1 MNPIPLIRRKLTP
14 ARLPEPYIARHKLTT
29 LLQLGLEPA
38 KRLTVVSGGP
48 GYGKSTLVAAYLQE
62 LDVPAC
68 WYGLEDSDADLATF
82 LTYMVGAL
90 KQKFP
95 GMSDRPMDLIRS
107 APVLDG
113 VMQTLVGLLAEEMA
127 EVAEDGAVLVLDDYH
142 AVCQVP
148 SILKAT
154 EFLVQYLPDNWQ
166 LILTSRETPQLPLPQ
181 MRVRQQLV
189 EVGVREL
196 RFTASELRDLLQRL
210 SGVVLT
216 DAEALELLGHTDGWV
231 ASVILAAQAALGGA
245 GDPKELLLRELDH
258 PAALYDY
265 LAQEVFSRQGPGLQ
279 AFLLDTCLLPQVD
292 AATCRDVLGLDDAAE
307 RIRMLIQGNL
317 LLPEGADAK
326 EGYAYHPAFQRFL
339 QSRLEETRSASEV
352 AEVGRKV
359 GAHLAATRPEEG
371 LLLLLRA
378 GDLDAASGVVAA
390 MADDLLANNQLE
402 RLRGAIDRFPTEY
415 QQRHVQLAFYMG
427 EVHRLW
433 GAFDQALGWFQRAAE
448 QSRVPGEKG
457 RSLVHQAAIWLGRGD
472 TRGETLLAEGEALLG
487 ADDLVGRGF
496 AHNLRGAAAL
506 STNQSQAAMAS
517 YEASLACY
525 RQLEDPVGQAKVLN
539 NLGLCYARFGHF
551 ETAIATYRE
560 AVTQSERAGRYPHP
574 MILNNMAS
582 MHLYQ
587 GQYQEAWQA
596 AARALDL
603 AKLLSSKRDA
613 FYAHLILG
621 AINAGLNDLRRA
633 EEHYEA
639 CRDGAL
645 SVQDKLMG
653 AKALAGLAELALLE
667 GQPLRAKALLQQGVE
682 LTGLPLDDPRLG
694 DLAIVMGLVA
704 LEAGELETAE
714 AVLSRLASEFET
726 LGFRYRQAQV
736 AFYLARLATRRGD
749 ARRAKAAWDAA
760 SALADAHGFAYLRG
774 QEERHNV
781 VTAIT
786 ETVPQAVAAAP
797 EPNGPAK
804 PDSQASAPERGV
816 APVIAI
822 QCFGDL
828 QVQVDGQPIPNR
840 QWRGFKTKL
849 ILAHLLAHP
858 EGVTKEQLTDLLY
871 GELDTTR
878 TAILV
883 LLSRLRYALE
893 PDLDKQTPS
902 RFIQF
907 LDGRYTFNF
916 AVPYTL
922 DTQEFHYHLK
932 RGADTALELAE
943 RRRHWHQALA
953 IYQGMYLAELAADCP
968 WLTVEQERY
977 RRMAQDVHTAVL
989 KSYLAEGADAL
1000 ALDAAEANLAFDA
1013 CSEFAHQVKMSCLAR
1028 LGQRE
1033 SALRHYTIM
1042 KQAFERELG
1051 SPPSHASQTLYRQI
1065 SEGREVSLEALR

>member
-1 MNPIPLIRRKLTP
+1 
-14 ARLPEPYIARHKLTT
+14 
-29 LLQLGLEPA
+29 
-38 KRLTVVSGGP
+38 
-48 GYGKSTLVAAYLQE
+48 
-62 LDVPAC
+62 
-68 WYGLEDSDADLATF
+68 
-82 LTYMVGAL
+82 
-90 KQKFP
+90 
-95 GMSDRPMDLIRS
+95 
-107 APVLDG
+107 
-113 VMQTLVGLLAEEMA
+113 
-127 EVAEDGAVLVLDDYH
+127 
-142 AVCQVP
+142 
-148 SILKAT
+148 
-154 EFLVQYLPDNWQ
+154 
-166 LILTSRETPQLPLPQ
+166 
-181 MRVRQQLV
+181 
-189 EVGVREL
+189 
-196 RFTASELRDLLQRL
+196 
-210 SGVVLT
+210 
-216 DAEALELLGHTDGWV
+216 
-231 ASVILAAQAALGGA
+231 
-245 GDPKELLLRELDH
+245 
-258 PAALYDY
+258 
-265 LAQEVFSRQGPGLQ
+265 
-279 AFLLDTCLLPQVD
+279 
-292 AATCRDVLGLDDAAE
+292 
-307 RIRMLIQGNL
+307 
-317 LLPEGADAK
+317 
-326 EGYAYHPAFQRFL
+326 
-339 QSRLEETRSASEV
+339 
-352 AEVGRKV
+352 
-359 GAHLAATRPEEG
+359 
-371 LLLLLRA
+371 
-378 GDLDAASGVVAA
+378 
-390 MADDLLANNQLE
+390 
-402 RLRGAIDRFPTEY
+402 
-415 QQRHVQLAFYMG
+415 
-427 EVHRLW
+427 
-433 GAFDQALGWFQRAAE
+433 
-448 QSRVPGEKG
+448 
-457 RSLVHQAAIWLGRGD
+457 
-472 TRGETLLAEGEALLG
+472 
-487 ADDLVGRGF
+487 
-496 AHNLRGAAAL
+496 
-506 STNQSQAAMAS
+506 
-517 YEASLACY
+517 
-525 RQLEDPVGQAKVLN
+525 
-539 NLGLCYARFGHF
+539 
-551 ETAIATYRE
+551 
-560 AVTQSERAGRYPHP
+560 

-682 LTGLPLDDPRLG
+682 LTGLPLEDPRLG

-736 AFYLARLATRRGD
+736 AFYMARLATRRGD
-749 ARRAKAAWDAA
+749 AQRAKAAWETA

-786 ETVPQAVAAAP
+786 ETVPQAAVASAP

-804 PDSQASAPERGV
+804 PDLPVAVPERGV

-871 GELDTTR
+871 GEMDTTR

-943 RRRHWHQALA
+943 RRRHWHQALG

-977 RRMAQDVHTAVL
+977 RRLAQDVHTAVL

>member
-1 MNPIPLIRRKLTP
+1 MNAIPLIRRKLTP
-14 ARLPEPYIARHKLTT
+14 ARLPEPYIARQKLTT

-38 KRLTVVSGGP
+38 RRLTVVSGGP

-62 LDVPAC
+62 LEVPAV

-82 LTYMVGAL
+82 LTYLAGAL

-95 GMSDRPMDLIRS
+95 GLSDRPMDLIRS
-107 APVLDG
+107 APMLDG
-113 VMQTLVGLLAEEMA
+113 VLQTLVGLLAEEMA
-127 EVAEDGAVLVLDDYH
+127 DVAEEGAVLVLDDFH
-142 AVCQVP
+142 AVSRVP
-148 SILKAT
+148 GILKAT
-154 EFLVQYLPDNWQ
+154 EFLVQYMPDNWQ

-181 MRVRQQLV
+181 LRVRQQLV

-245 GDPKELLLRELDH
+245 GDPKALLLRELDH

-265 LAQEVFSRQGPGLQ
+265 LAQEVFSRQEPDLQ
-279 AFLLDTCLLPQVD
+279 AFLLDTCLLPQVES
-292 AATCRDVLGLDDAAE
+292 ATCRDVLGLPDAAD
-307 RIRMLIQGNL
+307 RIRLLIQRNL
-317 LLPEGADAK
+317 LLPEGADDAK
-326 EGYAYHPAFQRFL
+326 DGHAYHPAFRRFL
-339 QSRLEETRSASEV
+339 ESRLAETRSADEV
-352 AEVGRKV
+352 ATALRRVGFY
-359 GAHLAATRPEEG
+359 LAETRPEEG
-371 LLLLLRA
+371 LGLILRA
-378 GDLDAASGVVAA
+378 GDLEAAATVVSG
-390 MADDLLANNQLE
+390 MAEALLANNQLE
-402 RLRGAIDRFPTEY
+402 RLRGAIDRFPEAF
-415 QQRHVQLAFYMG
+415 QQRHVQLAFYQG
-427 EVHRLW
+427 EVQRLW
-433 GAFDQALGWFQRAAE
+433 GGFDQALGWFQRSAE
-448 QSRVPGEKG
+448 LSLAPGEKG
-457 RSLVHQAAIWLGRGD
+457 RALVHQAAIWLGRGD
-472 TRGETLLAEGEALLG
+472 TRGEALLAEGETLLD

-525 RQLEDPVGQAKVLN
+525 RQLEDAVGQAKVLN

-560 AVTQSERAGRYPHP
+560 AVTQSENAGRYPHP

-621 AINAGLNDLRRA
+621 AINAGLNDMRRA

-645 SVQDKLMG
+645 SVQDKLMA
-653 AKALAGLAELALLE
+653 AKAHAGLAELALLE
-667 GQPLRAKALLQQGVE
+667 LQPLRAKALLQQGLE
-682 LTGLPLDDPRLG
+682 LTGLPLEDPRLG

-704 LEAGELETAE
+704 LEAGELEAAE
-714 AVLSRLASEFET
+714 TVLKRLASEFEA
-726 LGFRYRQAQV
+726 LAFRYRQTQV
-736 AFYLARLATRRGD
+736 AFYLARLAFKRGD
-749 ARRAKAAWDAA
+749 PARASAAWDAA
-760 SALADAHGFAYLRG
+760 AALAEAHGFTYLRS
-774 QEERHNV
+774 QEDRHRV
-781 VTAIT
+781 V
-786 ETVPQAVAAAP
+786 
-797 EPNGPAK
+797 
-804 PDSQASAPERGV
+804 SAPAASVASKAPVPAVERGV

-828 QVQVDGQPIPNR
+828 QVHVDGELIPNR

-871 GELDTTR
+871 GEMDTTR

-893 PDLDKQTPS
+893 PNLDKQTPS

-916 AVPYTL
+916 AVPYML
-922 DTQEFHYHLK
+922 DSEEFHHHHK
-932 RGADTALELAE
+932 RGADADLALAE
-943 RRRHWHQALA
+943 RRRHWHQALG
-953 IYQGMYLAELAADCP
+953 IYQGTYLAELAADCP

-977 RRMAQDVHTAVL
+977 RRMAQDIHSAVL
-989 KSYLAEGADAL
+989 RSYMAEGADAA

-1013 CSEFAHQVKMSCLAR
+1013 CCEFAHQVKMSCLAR

-1051 SPPSHASQTLYRQI
+1051 SPPSHASQSLYRQI
-1065 SEGREVSLEALR
+1065 SEGREISLEALR